1 MKMVP
6 MSSHKPEVKGF
17 FHKDT
22 WTVTYVVADQETKS
36 CAIIDPVLDYDAA
49 SGATSTKFI
58 DQVCAYVEGEGLT
71 VQWILETHVH
81 ADHMAADVVL
91 KEHFGA
97 PVCIGDK
104 INLVQESFKPVYNL
118 PPSVALDGSQFDRL
132 FADGETFKIGNID
145 AKVIAS
151 PGHTPACISYLIG
164 EALFVG
170 DALFMP
176 DYGSARCD
184 FPGGDAGQLY
194 NSLQKLLS
202 LPDETRFFT
211 CHDYAPGGREVVW
224 ESTVGVQKREN
235 IHLSNKSREEFVA
248 LREARD
254 ADLTM
259 PALIL
264 PSIQVNMQ
272 AGKLPE
278 AEENGVAY
286 LKIPLNQF

>member
-1 MKMVP
+1 
-6 MSSHKPEVKGF
+6 MSSHKLEIKGF

-22 WTVTYVVADQETKS
+22 WTVTYVVTDPVSKS
-36 CAIIDPVLDYDAA
+36 CAIIDPVLDYQAA
-49 SGATSTKFI
+49 SGKVSTDFI
-58 DQVCAYVEGEGLT
+58 DTVCAYIDQAKLK

-81 ADHMAADVVL
+81 ADHMAADAVL
-91 KEHFGA
+91 KERYGA
-97 PVCIGDK
+97 PVCIGDQ
-104 INLVQESFKPVYNL
+104 IGLVQETFKSVYNL
-118 PPSVALDGSQFDRL
+118 PPETPINGSQFDHL
-132 FADGETFKIGNID
+132 FADEECFVVGDVT
-145 AKVIAS
+145 AKAVAT

-164 EALFVG
+164 DALFVG

-194 NSLQKLLS
+194 DSLQRLLT
-202 LPDETRFFT
+202 LPDDTRFFT

-224 ESTVGVQKREN
+224 ESTIGAQKREN
-235 IHLSNKSREEFVA
+235 IHLSNKSREEFIE
-248 LREARD
+248 LRETRD
-254 ADLTM
+254 ADLSM

-272 AGKLPE
+272 AGKLPV